1 MIQLIGLNREVDIE
15 TRGCFSIASNVLEEN
30 LLKLRGICDEVVI
43 LSTCNRTEVYFTSE
57 NVDENI
63 INNIFTIL
71 SWDIDNKKH
80 IFHSTGEAAIKHLME
95 LCCGFHSKILGEDQI
110 LGQVKDAYFA
120 AVKANSL
127 KGILERLFTNAIACG
142 KEFKTATTLYKI
154 PVSAS
159 SIAVK
164 EAIKRNKRNYMI
176 LGFGVMGKLCYKT
189 LIGNDNNFDNIYIVG
204 RNVEK
209 IKKDELLTCNDKVKI
224 ISMECRK
231 QYYDLVDTIISCTS
245 SPDAIITKDEIP
257 SDKELLIFDLAV
269 PKDVEKDVE
278 LLKNVT
284 VYDIDKVHI
293 IDEENKKLRK
303 AIMDNHQ
310 YIIEKYIEEYN
321 EWRTLRGLSPHIINM
336 INKGNSIYKNRFKT
350 YTQKKYTKDN
360 DKLVE
365 TLIKSTSNAYV
376 NRAIEVLKEET
387 LKGNGDET
395 LKLIQKIFCDIN

>member
-15 TRGCFSIASNVLEEN
+15 TRSCFSINSNLLEEN
-30 LLKLRGICDEVVI
+30 LLKLKEICDEVVI
-43 LSTCNRTEVYFTSE
+43 LSTCNRTEIYFTSE
-57 NVDENI
+57 NTGESI
-63 INNIFTIL
+63 INDIFTAL
-71 SWDIDNKKH
+71 NWNLDNKKY
-80 IFHSTGEAAIKHLME
+80 IFHSTNDATIKHLME

-164 EAIKRNKRNYMI
+164 EAINRNKRNYMI
-176 LGFGVMGKLCYKT
+176 IGFGVMGKLCYKT

-209 IKKDELLTCNDKVKI
+209 IKQDELLTCNDKVKI
-224 ISMECRK
+224 ISMESRF

-245 SPDAIITKDEIP
+245 SPNTIITKDELP
-257 SDKELLIFDLAV
+257 KNKEFLIFDLAV
-269 PKDVEKDVE
+269 PKDIEKDVE

-284 VYDIDKVHI
+284 MYDIDKIHI

-303 AIMDNHQ
+303 VMMNNHQ

-321 EWRTLRGLSPHIINM
+321 EWKTLRSLSPHIINM
-336 INKGNSIYKNRFKT
+336 INRGNSIYKNRFKT

-387 LKGNGDET
+387 LKGNGDEA
-395 LKLIQKIFCDIN
+395 LKLIEKIFCDIN

>member
-15 TRGCFSIASNVLEEN
+15 TRSCFSIASNVLEES
-30 LLKLRGICDEVVI
+30 LLKLRGICNEVVI

-71 SWDIDNKKH
+71 NWDIDNKKH

-176 LGFGVMGKLCYKT
+176 IGFGVMGKLCYKT

-245 SPDAIITKDEIP
+245 SPNTIITKDEIP
-257 SDKELLIFDLAV
+257 SNKELLIFDLAV
-269 PKDVEKDVE
+269 PKDVEKNVE

-293 IDEENKKLRK
+293 IDEENKKLRRV
-303 AIMDNHQ
+303 IMDNHR
-310 YIIEKYIEEYN
+310 YIVEKYIEEYN